1 MEGLAAPPPG
11 GALRLGAR
19 SFGPRQ
25 RVIMAIV
32 NRTPDSFYDRGA
44 TWHEAA
50 AMERVHAVVTEGA
63 DIVDIGGG
71 GAPPRAPGG
80 HAREGRRTRPL
91 VAGRRAGLPRP
102 RARARDPRR
111 PGG

>member
-50 AMERVHAVVTEGA
+50 AMERVHAIVAEGA

-71 GAPPRAPGG
+71 GAAPRAPGDIP
-80 HAREGRRTRPL
+80 AEIPETRPFL
-91 VAGRRAGLPRP
+91 AAARGASPDPVVSAATQRP
-102 RARARDPRR
+102 Q
-111 PGG
+111 